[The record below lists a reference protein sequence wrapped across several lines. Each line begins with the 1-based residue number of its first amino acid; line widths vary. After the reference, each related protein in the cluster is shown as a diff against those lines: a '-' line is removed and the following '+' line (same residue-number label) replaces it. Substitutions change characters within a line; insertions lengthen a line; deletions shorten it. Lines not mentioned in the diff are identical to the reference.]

1 MLNGIDD
8 IEGLTDDQKALINK
22 ATDGLSE
29 KNKELLGKV
38 SASSEANVSTLA
50 EMEAL
55 RKFKSNSDKQTAE
68 DAENWKEV
76 ERLSNEAHSKEI
88 ESLTAKGDDN
98 ESLIKTLLIDNGL
111 SDALDGININPAL
124 KSGAIAMLHGKCAI
138 SEGQAM
144 IGEKSLSE
152 AVKEWSETDIG
163 KAYTLAT
170 NNSGM
175 GLNGG
180 KPVEKGGKWA
190 DYTPVELSAIHKD
203 DPDQYEQLKTT
214 R

>member
-8 IEGLTDDQKALINK
+8 IEGLTDEQKTAINK
-22 ATDGLSE
+22 ATDGLSD
-29 KNKELLGKV
+29 KNTDLLSKIAAGKDDKATSV
-38 SASSEANVSTLA
+38 A

-55 RKFKSNSDKQTAE
+55 RLFKSSAQKQTAE

-88 ESLTAKGDDN
+88 ESLTAKGNDN

-111 SDALDGININPAL
+111 SDALDSISINPSL
-124 KSGAIAMLHGKCAI
+124 KSGAIAMLHNKCAI
-138 SEGQAM
+138 SDGQAM

-170 NNSGM
+170 NNSGT

-180 KPVEKGGKWA
+180 KPVESGGKWA
-190 DYTPVELSAIHKD
+190 DYTPGQLASIHKEN
-203 DPDQYEQLKTT
+203 PDQYEQLKTT